1 MTSTLTT
8 PEKDKPEKSKIAVL
22 VVDDSAVVRGF
33 YQRIIN
39 ETADITVIG
48 TAGNGQQG
56 VDFLQK
62 NTAAVDVVLMDV
74 DMPVMDG
81 LTALPKLLALKPSV
95 VIIISSGLSER
106 SAELS
111 IKTLAL
117 GAKDFIPKPQ
127 AKNDLLS
134 GQDFKDALL
143 SRIRALTIHKSGN
156 PQRPVAAHSVRTRAH
171 HNTSPIHALAIGAST
186 GGPQALLHILKETPN
201 PKNIPLF
208 ITQHMPPMFTTI
220 LAKQISETTSWPC
233 VEAVSGDIA
242 RPGHA
247 YLAPGDYH
255 LTLSGTAAAPRMEL
269 NQNPPEN
276 FCRPAV
282 DPMVRSLADI
292 YGRGLLLLIL
302 TGMGT
307 DGAKGAEVV
316 ADKGGTI
323 WAQDE
328 ATSVVWG
335 MPGAAAATGVCNQIL
350 PLPLIASTLHRHLQ
364 GGTR

>member
-1 MTSTLTT
+1 VNASLT
-8 PEKDKPEKSKIAVL
+8 PPLDKSKISVL
-22 VVDDSAVVRGF
+22 LVDDSAVVRSF
-33 YQRIIN
+33 YKRIIN
-39 ETADITVIG
+39 ETPDITVVA
-48 TAGNGQQG
+48 TAGNGQEG
-56 VDFLQK
+56 VDFLKK
-62 NTAAVDVVLMDV
+62 NSTAVDVVLMDV

-95 VIIISSGLSER
+95 SIIISSGLSER

-127 AKNDLLS
+127 AKNELLS

-143 SRIRALTIHKSGN
+143 GRIRALTSKRNTAS
-156 PQRPVAAHSVRTRAH
+156 RPVSNSAPRVRTQSR
-171 HNTSPIHALAIGAST
+171 SFPINALAIGAST
-186 GGPQALLHILKETPN
+186 GGPQALLQILKDTPN
-201 PKNIPLF
+201 PKSIPLF

-233 VEAVSGDIA
+233 VEAVSGETA

-269 NQNPPEN
+269 NQNPQEN

-282 DPMVRSLADI
+282 DPMARSLAAV
-292 YGRGLLLLIL
+292 YGRGLLLVIL

-316 ADKGGTI
+316 AAAGGTI

-328 ATSVVWG
+328 ATSIVWG
-335 MPGAAAATGVCNQIL
+335 MPGAAAATGLCNQIL
-350 PLPLIASTLHRHLQ
+350 PLPLIASTLSRHLQ
-364 GGTR
+364 GGVR

>member
-1 MTSTLTT
+1 MNASLT
-8 PEKDKPEKSKIAVL
+8 PPLDKSKISVL
-22 VVDDSAVVRGF
+22 LVDDSAVVRSF
-33 YQRIIN
+33 YKRIIN
-39 ETADITVIG
+39 ETPDITVVA
-48 TAGNGQQG
+48 TAGNGQEG
-56 VDFLQK
+56 VDFLKK
-62 NTAAVDVVLMDV
+62 NSTAVDVVLMDV

-95 VIIISSGLSER
+95 SIIISSGLSER

-111 IKTLAL
+111 IRTLAL

-127 AKNDLLS
+127 AKNELLS

-143 SRIRALTIHKSGN
+143 SRIRALAGKKSITAQSARS
-156 PQRPVAAHSVRTRAH
+156 PSLLTRTQSQHA
-171 HNTSPIHALAIGAST
+171 PINALAIGSST
-186 GGPQALLHILKETPN
+186 GGPQALLQILKDTPN
-201 PKNIPLF
+201 LKNVPLF

-220 LAKQISETTSWPC
+220 LARQISETTSWPC
-233 VEAVSGDIA
+233 VEGKTGEVA

-255 LTLSGTAAAPRMEL
+255 LTLKGTAAAPVIEL

-282 DPMVRSLADI
+282 DPMVRSLAAV

-307 DGAKGAEVV
+307 DGAKGVKAV
-316 ADKGGTI
+316 AAAGGTV

-335 MPGAAAATGVCNQIL
+335 MPGAAAATGLCNQIL
-350 PLPLIASTLHRHLQ
+350 PLPLIASTLSRHLQ
-364 GGTR
+364 GGVR

>member
-1 MTSTLTT
+1 MIGTHTT
-8 PEKDKPEKSKIAVL
+8 PSDKGKISVL
-22 VVDDSAVVRGF
+22 LVDDSAVIRGF

-39 ETADITVIG
+39 ETTDMLVIG
-48 TAGNGQQG
+48 TAANGQES
-56 VDFLQK
+56 VDFMQK
-62 NTAAVDVVLMDV
+62 NSASVDVVLMDV

-117 GAKDFIPKPQ
+117 GAKDFIPKPLARSDIQ
-127 AKNDLLS
+127 S
-134 GQDFKDALL
+134 SQDFKDALL
-143 SRIRALTIHKSGN
+143 SRIRALTRRNSSDKSAAK
-156 PQRPVAAHSVRTRAH
+156 PSLSSPPVTRKQTRAF
-171 HNTSPIHALAIGAST
+171 PINALAIGSST
-186 GGPQALLHILKETPN
+186 GGPQALLQILRDIPN
-201 PKNIPLF
+201 PKNVPLF

-220 LAKQISETTSWPC
+220 LARQISETTSWPC
-233 VEAVSGDIA
+233 SEAVSGAIA

-247 YLAPGDYH
+247 YLAPGDFH
-255 LTLSGTAAAPRMEL
+255 LTLSGSAAAPQIEL

-282 DPMVRSLADI
+282 DPMARSLAAV

-307 DGAKGAEVV
+307 DGAKGAQAV
-316 ADKGGTI
+316 AAEGGTI

-335 MPGAAAATGVCNQIL
+335 MPGAVAATGLCSQIL
-350 PLPLIASTLHRHLQ
+350 PLPLIAGTLHRHLQ
-364 GGTR
+364 MGGAR